1 MTCDVWSYVIELA
14 TYIEQQFNDTGTQ
27 IDMPGDN
34 YAWHNSLFTS
44 NTYRR
49 AHVEI
54 VDHRASHKIYIL
66 HCTIFPHTDDAS
78 PIWGFDIVCG
88 PSKITGA
95 FHDFSAVDNTIHAMQ
110 HWFADQTNMLEWN
123 KPRALPEWAQ
133 QIFSGSMVAV
143 GNINTEEE
151 ITALC
156 HLAKQSLTYYL
167 ANVGLARIEG
177 TDHTA
182 GQNHYCHWQKQ
193 NPHVVRS
200 MVSMGIPE
208 PVIVQFVDKILF
220 PEIN

>member
-1 MTCDVWSYVIELA
+1 MTCDVWKHVTELA
-14 TYIEQQFNDTGTQ
+14 AYLEKQFENTGSH
-27 IDMPGDN
+27 ILSDDS

-44 NTYRR
+44 NKYRR

-54 VDHRASHKIYIL
+54 VDNRVSHKIYIL
-66 HCTIFPHTDDAS
+66 HCTIFPHTDDSS

-95 FHDFSAVDNTIHAMQ
+95 FHDFSSVTAAVHPMQ
-110 HWFADQTNMLEWN
+110 QWFANTTGKLNWN

-133 QIFSGSMVAV
+133 QIFSANMVAV

-151 ITALC
+151 IIALC
-156 HLAKQSLTYYL
+156 QLAKQSLAYYL
-167 ANVGLARIEG
+167 STVGLSRSE
-177 TDHTA
+177 DKVYTA

-208 PVIVQFVDKILF
+208 PIILQFVDKILF